1 MKRLLYLVL
10 AAMLALSLTGCG
22 RISSTIEITCDTS
35 KVYSTADIHD
45 AMDVVRTYFRRHFD
59 GCTMTAIGYIGDEK
73 QKMMEEYALQYGVD
87 EVIVLV
93 ADFATGPSGGDGSLN
108 PDNTYR
114 NYKWILL
121 RDQDGSWSHADHGYG

>member
-1 MKRLLYLVL
+1 MKKLLPLLLSALLV
-10 AAMLALSLTGCG
+10 LSLTGCG
-22 RISSTIEITCDTS
+22 RISTSMEITCDTS
-35 KVYSTADIHD
+35 QRYSTTDIHD
-45 AMDVVRTYFRRHFD
+45 AMDVVKNVFRRHFD

-73 QKMMEEYALQYGVD
+73 QKMMEEYALQYGVE

-93 ADFATGPSGGDGSLN
+93 SDFKAGRTGGDGSLT

-121 RDQDGSWSHADHGYG
+121 RDRNGSWSHADHGYG

>member
-10 AAMLALSLTGCG
+10 AAILALSLTGCG

-73 QKMMEEYALQYGVD
+73 ADDMEGFAKQYGVD

-93 ADFATGPSGGDGSLN
+93 SDFETGSSGGDGSLTPN
-108 PDNTYR
+108 DTYG

-121 RDQDGSWSHADHGYG
+121 REKDGSWSHADHGYG

>member
-1 MKRLLYLVL
+1 MKRLVTAL
-10 AAMLALSLTGCG
+10 LALLLGLSLMGCG
-22 RISSTIEITCDTS
+22 RISTSMEITCDTS
-35 KVYSTADIHD
+35 QRYSTTDIHD
-45 AMDVVRTYFRRHFD
+45 AMDVVKNVFRRHFD

-93 ADFATGPSGGDGSLN
+93 TDFATGPSGGDGSLT

-121 RDQDGSWSHADHGYG
+121 RDRNGSWSHADHGYG

>member
-45 AMDVVRTYFRRHFD
+45 AMDVVKNVFRRHFD

-73 QKMMEEYALQYGVD
+73 QKMVKEYALQYGVE

-93 ADFATGPSGGDGSLN
+93 SDFKTGRTGGDGSLT

-121 RDQDGSWSHADHGYG
+121 RDRNGSWSHADHGYG

>member
-73 QKMMEEYALQYGVD
+73 QKMMEEYALQYGVE

-93 ADFATGPSGGDGSLN
+93 SDFKTGRTGGDGSLT

>member
-1 MKRLLYLVL
+1 MKRLVTAL
-10 AAMLALSLTGCG
+10 LALLLGLSLMCCG
-22 RISSTIEITCDTS
+22 RISTSMEITCDTS
-35 KVYSTADIHD
+35 QRYSTTDIHD
-45 AMDVVRTYFRRHFD
+45 AMDVVKSYFCRRFD

-87 EVIVLV
+87 EVSVLV
-93 ADFATGPSGGDGSLN
+93 TDFATGPSGGDGSLN

>member
-22 RISSTIEITCDTS
+22 RISSTVEITCDTS
-35 KVYSTADIHD
+35 QRYSTAEIHD
-45 AMDVVRTYFRRHFD
+45 AMDVVRAYFRRHFD

-93 ADFATGPSGGDGSLN
+93 TDFATGPSGGDGSLN

>member
-1 MKRLLYLVL
+1 MKKFLPLLLTAVL
-10 AAMLALSLTGCG
+10 MLSLAGCG
-22 RISSTIEITCDTS
+22 RISSTVEITCDAS
-35 KVYSTADIHD
+35 QRYSTADIHD
-45 AMDVVRTYFRRHFD
+45 AMDVVKNFFRRHFD

-93 ADFATGPSGGDGSLN
+93 SDFETGRTGGDGSLN

-121 RDQDGSWSHADHGYG
+121 REKDGGWSHADHGYG

>member
-93 ADFATGPSGGDGSLN
+93 TDFATGPSGGDGSLN

>member
-1 MKRLLYLVL
+1 MKQIFPLALVVL
-10 AAMLALSLTGCG
+10 LALSLTGCG
-22 RISSTIEITCDTS
+22 RISSTVEITCDTS
-35 KVYSTADIHD
+35 QRYSTAEIHD

-73 QKMMEEYALQYGVD
+73 QKMMEEYALQYDVD

-93 ADFATGPSGGDGSLN
+93 TDFATGPSGGDGSLN

>member
-45 AMDVVRTYFRRHFD
+45 AMDVVKNVFRRHFD

-73 QKMMEEYALQYGVD
+73 QKMMKEYALQYGVE

-93 ADFATGPSGGDGSLN
+93 SDFKTGRTGGDGSLT

-121 RDQDGSWSHADHGYG
+121 RDRNGSWSHADHGYG

>member
-1 MKRLLYLVL
+1 MKRLLYLVR

-45 AMDVVRTYFRRHFD
+45 AMDVVKNVFRRHFD

-73 QKMMEEYALQYGVD
+73 QKMMKEYALQYGVE

-93 ADFATGPSGGDGSLN
+93 SDFKTGRTGGDGSLT

-121 RDQDGSWSHADHGYG
+121 RDRNGSWSHADHGYG

>member
-73 QKMMEEYALQYGVD
+73 QKMMEECALQYGVD

-93 ADFATGPSGGDGSLN
+93 TDFATGPSGGDGSLN